1 MGTFGFGPLKSL
13 LVFQPNL
20 KKWCGATPPWH
31 YLENTNHNEEV
42 KDSVEGVDGVEHIVR
57 TDAVLEVVHKEEN

>member
-1 MGTFGFGPLKSL
+1 M
-13 LVFQPNL
+13 FQPNL
-20 KKWCGATPPWH
+20 KKWCDATPPWL

>member
-1 MGTFGFGPLKSL
+1 MQLLSGTCIEFLGGKGS
-13 LVFQPNL
+13 
-20 KKWCGATPPWH
+20 
-31 YLENTNHNEEV
+31 NHDEEV